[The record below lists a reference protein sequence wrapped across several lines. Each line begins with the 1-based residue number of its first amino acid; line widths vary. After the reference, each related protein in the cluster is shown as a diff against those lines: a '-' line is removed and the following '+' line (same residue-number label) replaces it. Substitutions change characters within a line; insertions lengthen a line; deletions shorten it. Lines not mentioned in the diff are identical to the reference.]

1 MAELTL
7 NTVQNYK
14 RVVPIVREI
23 ISKLPVGNFTA
34 FPAEVTRNGVNAL
47 HRSIKELASANPE
60 IQKIGMRR
68 LTGVATTG
76 GFLSGGLVALGSYL
90 TGVSK
95 DKIDAYKRS
104 AGAPWDKTATLV
116 PVGSDGLGN
125 PTEFFNF
132 SYMNP
137 YDLFQR
143 PANRILTEIEEGNR
157 NEESLT
163 KIAVDSFGGALT
175 EFTSPFVE
183 PAFGLNSVLEAVNGR
198 TGTGR
203 RIWRESDTQGDR
215 ALKGFVYVLDT
226 INPAGMPFRPVVDP
240 SGTSLLPGKD
250 SYIDIR
256 LKDGPK
262 ALFGR
267 TKNGEPVKGRTGK
280 ELDAGETVIQA
291 LSGVKT
297 IKPDMQRALLYSGF
311 EANRAIR
318 DSSLAFNNALET
330 MNEDDAKKYIQAYI
344 NQNEDRYRVLRD
356 LYTNINDS
364 RLLGLNEPEIIDTL
378 KRAKISNYN
387 EVLRGSFVPIPI
399 TSEKINEAVEGGA
412 PVNYFDFKD
421 LEYLLRDQE
430 LEGGFK
436 DPRRNAPFRRPFLG
450 SQILRDQELE
460 KLVGGS

>member
-1 MAELTL
+1 
-7 NTVQNYK
+7 
-14 RVVPIVREI
+14 
-23 ISKLPVGNFTA
+23 
-34 FPAEVTRNGVNAL
+34 
-47 HRSIKELASANPE
+47 
-60 IQKIGMRR
+60 MRR
-68 LTGVATTG
+68 LVGVATTG
-76 GFLSGGLVALGSYL
+76 GFLSSGLVALGSYL

-183 PAFGLNSVLEAVNGR
+183 PAFGLNSVLEAINGQ

-203 RIWRESDTQGDR
+203 RIWGEDDTQGDR
-215 ALKGFVYVLDT
+215 ALKGFAYVLDS
-226 INPAGMPFRPVVDP
+226 INPTGMPFRPVVDP
-240 SGTSLLPGKD
+240 AGTSLLPGKN

-262 ALFGR
+262 SLFFK
-267 TKNGEPVKGRTGK
+267 TKNGEPVKGKTGR

-291 LSGVKT
+291 LSGIKT
-297 IKPDMQRALLYSGF
+297 IKPDMEQALLYSSF

-318 DSSLAFNNALET
+318 DTSNAFNRALKT
-330 MNEDDAKKYIQAYI
+330 MNENDAKRYIQAYI
-344 NQNEDRYRVLRD
+344 NENEDRYRVLRD

-364 RLLGLNEPEIIDTL
+364 RLLGLNESEIINTL
-378 KRAKISNYN
+378 KKGRISNYN
-387 EVLRGSFVPIPI
+387 EVLNGSFQPIPI
-399 TSEKINEAVEGGA
+399 TREKINEAIEIGA
-412 PVNYFDFKD
+412 PVNYFDFKNI
-421 LEYLLRDQE
+421 EYLLRDQE
-430 LEGGFK
+430 LEGKFI
-436 DPRRNAPFRRPFLG
+436 DPRANQQGSAG
-450 SQILRDQELE
+450 SQILRQQELD
-460 KLVGGS
+460 KLVGGT